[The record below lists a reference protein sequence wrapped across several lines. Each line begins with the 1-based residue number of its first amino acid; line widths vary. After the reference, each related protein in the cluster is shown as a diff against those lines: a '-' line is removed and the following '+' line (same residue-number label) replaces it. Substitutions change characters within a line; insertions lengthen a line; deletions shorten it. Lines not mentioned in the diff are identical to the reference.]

1 MRHSWDDRGFL
12 QVELAE
18 APPVLQSLLA
28 SDAAHPEVARCMVDE
43 LLRAQN
49 GTGRTDD
56 LGGENY
62 RLSVRGDVVLVES
75 AYDTFPDEVLPLD
88 LLAATLQ
95 YSADWMEAHAAE
107 RPSAVPVR
115 GAAAQA
121 DPARRRSRWRR
132 RG

>member
-28 SDAAHPEVARCMVDE
+28 SDAAHPEVARCIVDE
-43 LLRAQN
+43 LLQAQA
-49 GTGRTDD
+49 GIGRTDD

-75 AYDTFPDEVLPLD
+75 AYESFPDEVLPLD
-88 LLAATLQ
+88 LLAATIQ

-107 RPSAVPVR
+107 RPPAAPAD
-115 GAAAQA
+115 GASTRAGRT
-121 DPARRRSRWRR
+121 RRPSHGWRR
-132 RG
+132 R